1 MQIHPRNTPQLAAF
15 GVKSLPR
22 VRKVDSNPLRA
33 HLLGL
38 SRMADNGRGF
48 LALPVMRVITIQLII
63 LFFCIIFEAEVTATI
78 LSAVP
83 TVDVEP
89 VINGRSNV
97 VCGAE
102 EFVCGNTTRC
112 IERIKHCDGIKHC
125 DDGEDEDGCAD
136 AHGSLD
142 SLVKAIKEHGELK
155 DVIFD
160 KSLDNCSLGENVP
173 PFCECRFYTF
183 LFCENHNLTSV
194 PKGIGNS
201 ITKLAL
207 TNTSLRS
214 LPAGAFSEY
223 KGLKIIHIEGNVIRV
238 LSPGPFSEMS
248 NVTFLQ
254 LMKNQIEIIEP
265 GAFKGLDNLRWLL
278 LQNNHLKKLNMSVL
292 EDIQSI
298 EVLDLTDNRLTQLGT
313 FPPLDKLFWLG
324 LGNNRIERIAKSTFR
339 ELASLE
345 VLILKENVIEEI
357 EETAFSSLE
366 TLLELNDISHNR
378 LKYLKPKL
386 FYKLRNLNKLNLE
399 FNLITSLPMG
409 IFRGLDV
416 LKSLDLQGLDIH
428 NIDIQMF
435 HPLTE
440 LKFIYFKKF
449 LYCSYAPYVR
459 ICTPKTDGLSSTEH
473 LLVFPALRMSVWFV
487 ALMTCAG
494 NTLVLSWRVLSRKED
509 KVLSLFIKNLAFADL
524 LMGIYLV
531 AIGSQDLS
539 FRDSYNKYAHAWMT
553 SNACNAC
560 GILAMVSSEVSVLI
574 LSLITIERHRCIR
587 TNVRVI
593 TVSGARFCLAI
604 VWIIGFTLALIP
616 IFKWSEEKGFY
627 SSNGLCFPLHI
638 DDAYNLGYQYSAFI
652 FFGINFTA
660 VMLIIS
666 LYASMFYTIKR
677 DRESARPVILKKHE
691 DTVLAFRFFF
701 IVLTDSLC
709 WIPIVII
716 KLLALAG
723 VTISHNLYACV
734 VVFILP
740 INSALNPVLYTI
752 AAPTELRRK
761 IERWLQRAFI
771 WLQRFDCIIKSS
783 VSNSSSLT
791 RTVTTQETR
800 YIPTSSGGE
809 LELCITAI

>member
-1 MQIHPRNTPQLAAF
+1 M
-15 GVKSLPR
+15 
-22 VRKVDSNPLRA
+22 
-33 HLLGL
+33 
-38 SRMADNGRGF
+38 
-48 LALPVMRVITIQLII
+48 
-63 LFFCIIFEAEVTATI
+63 
-78 LSAVP
+78 
-83 TVDVEP
+83 EP
-89 VINGRSNV
+89 HCRSNV

-112 IERIKHCDGIKHC
+112 IERSLHCDGIKHC
-125 DDGEDEDGCAD
+125 DDGEDEDGCSD

-142 SLVKAIKEHGELK
+142 SLLKAIKQHEELK
-155 DVIFD
+155 DVTID
-160 KSLDNCSLGENVP
+160 KTFDNCSLGENVP
-173 PFCECRFYTF
+173 NFCECRFFTF
-183 LFCENHNLTSV
+183 IYCENHNLTSV
-194 PKGIGNS
+194 PKGIGNLV
-201 ITKLAL
+201 TKMVL
-207 TNTSLRS
+207 TNNSLRS
-214 LPAGAFSEY
+214 LPPGAFSEY
-223 KGLKIIHIEGNVIRV
+223 KGLKIIHIEGNMIPI
-238 LSPGPFSEMS
+238 LTPGAFLNIP
-248 NVTFLQ
+248 NVTVLL
-254 LMKNQIEIIEP
+254 LMRNQIEVIQP
-265 GAFKGLDNLRWLL
+265 GAFKGLRNLRWLL
-278 LQNNHLKKLNMSVL
+278 MQNNHLKELNMTVL
-292 EDIQSI
+292 EDIPSV
-298 EVLDLTDNRLTQLGT
+298 EVLDLTENRLTRLGAL
-313 FPPLDKLFWLG
+313 PALERLFWLG
-324 LGNNRIERIAKSTFR
+324 LGKNRITRLTKSTFK
-339 ELASLE
+339 ELSSLE
-345 VLILKENVIEEI
+345 VLILNNNVIEEI
-357 EETAFSSLE
+357 EESTFDSLGK
-366 TLLELNDISHNR
+366 LLELDISHNR
-378 LKYLKPKL
+378 LQFLKPKL
-386 FYKLRNLNKLNLE
+386 FYKLKNLNKLNLE
-399 FNLITSLPMG
+399 FNMITSLPIG
-409 IFRGLDV
+409 IFKGLDM
-416 LKSLDLQGLDIH
+416 LKSLDLQGLDIQ

-459 ICTPKTDGLSSTEH
+459 ICSPKTDGLSSTEH

-531 AIGSQDLS
+531 AIGAQDLS

-593 TVSGARFCLAI
+593 TISGARFCCGV
-604 VWIIGFTLALIP
+604 VWIIGFILALIP

-652 FFGINFTA
+652 FFGINFSA
-660 VMLIIS
+660 VMLIIF
-666 LYASMFYTIKR
+666 LYASMFITIKR

-740 INSALNPVLYTI
+740 INSALNPLLYTI

-761 IERWLQRAFI
+761 IEKWLQRAII
-771 WLQRFDCIIKSS
+771 WLQRFDCVIKSS
-783 VSNSSSLT
+783 VTTSSSLT
-791 RTVTTQETR
+791 RTEDSR
-800 YIPTSSGGE
+800 CIPSSGITSGE